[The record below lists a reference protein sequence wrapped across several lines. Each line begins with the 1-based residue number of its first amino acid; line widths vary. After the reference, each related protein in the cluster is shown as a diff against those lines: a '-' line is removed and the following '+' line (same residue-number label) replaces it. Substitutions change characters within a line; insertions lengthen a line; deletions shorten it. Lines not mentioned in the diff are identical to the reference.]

1 MRTGRVS
8 PFLGT
13 CIVVGSASLVI
24 AGFKGALGRPG
35 PASAGASDTTLIY
48 FHQVPASKR
57 ADYERWQS
65 EVWRPALRN
74 AAQKSA
80 VQRQWASTER
90 DFQPTEKTDDSTYTY
105 VYIFEHYH
113 NVATPADSNGR
124 YPIQTLLVAGYLPA
138 QAEEQAQKLR
148 AMIRVGRGYRL
159 VERLF

>member
-1 MRTGRVS
+1 M
-8 PFLGT
+8 
-13 CIVVGSASLVI
+13 
-24 AGFKGALGRPG
+24 GFRRADGRPGDLLPVRAALG
-35 PASAGASDTTLIY
+35 PASAGSSDTTLVY
-48 FHQVPASKR
+48 LHEVPAPKR

-65 EVWRPALRN
+65 EVWKPALRK

-80 VQRQWASTER
+80 VQREFASTER

-148 AMIRVGRGYRL
+148 AMIRVGRGYKL